1 MGNELSLLTGGGLTT
16 RDIARTGRAVSRAQA
31 AGQIRQAN
39 IDTEADVSS
48 AKMDALTNSTGQAMR
63 DVARVSQAEMAFAQ
77 ATPAASG
84 RLANIAEQHA
94 WLVGE
99 LVCDLHTA
107 VRRK

>member
-1 MGNELSLLTGGGLTT
+1 VDGESDVTGAKL
-16 RDIARTGRAVSRAQA
+16 DAV
-31 AGQIRQAN
+31 
-39 IDTEADVSS
+39 
-48 AKMDALTNSTGQAMR
+48 TNATGQAMR